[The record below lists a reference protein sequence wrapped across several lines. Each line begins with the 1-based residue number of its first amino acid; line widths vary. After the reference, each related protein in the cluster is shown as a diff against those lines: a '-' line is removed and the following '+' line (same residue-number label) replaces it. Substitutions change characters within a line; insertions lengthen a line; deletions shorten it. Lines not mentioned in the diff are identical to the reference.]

1 MTTASNKTTSNPQ
14 NILSQHEID
23 EIDGWLARYPEDK
36 KQSALLGA
44 LRAVMH
50 EDHYLSYEKMD
61 AVAEYLGIPKV
72 AVYEVASFYSMFE
85 MDEKAAGKNTIAVCT
100 NISCMLNGSDK
111 IIEHIET
118 KLGVK
123 HGETTPDGEF
133 YFKIEEECLAAC
145 CGAPMM
151 QLNHVYHE
159 HLTIQKVDE
168 LLDACLPESADDEA
182 NQAEPSNDKSDDK
195 SDDKKGGK

>member
-1 MTTASNKTTSNPQ
+1 MASNNQTLNNSANQQT
-14 NILSQHEID
+14 ILTKHELD
-23 EIDGWLARYPEDK
+23 EIDGWLKRYPEDQ

-61 AVAEYLGIPKV
+61 AVADYLGIPNV
-72 AVYEVASFYSMFE
+72 SVYEVASFYSMYE

-100 NISCMLNGSDK
+100 NVSCMLNGSDK
-111 IIEHIET
+111 IVEHIEA
-118 KLGVK
+118 KLGIK

-159 HLTIQKVDE
+159 HLTTDKVDE
-168 LLDACLPESADDEA
+168 LLDACLPKSSDSSADKPDA
-182 NQAEPSNDKSDDK
+182 GT
-195 SDDKKGGK
+195 DKKGGK